1 MPTLPHTLSLS
12 LAQFS
17 QVCANNPEARPEL
30 DADCTL
36 KEMSPTGGSAGARN
50 TYLLA
55 FSGPR
60 CDPASAT

>member
-1 MPTLPHTLSLS
+1 MLTLPRPLSLS
-12 LAQFS
+12 LAQFA
-17 QVCANNPEARPEL
+17 QVCANSPEAGPEL

-36 KEMSPTGGSAGARN
+36 KEMSPTGGSTGARN
-50 TYLLA
+50 TSLLV